1 MQGKRLLERFTAVAD
16 LASRSMPGLPVLE
29 LTGENRVLIEN
40 HQGVTGYSDVMICVK
55 VQYGCLEI
63 NGCQLSLAYMS
74 DEKLIITGIIH
85 EIKLLHRG

>member
-1 MQGKRLLERFTAVAD
+1 MQGKRLLERVTAVAD
-16 LASRSMPGLPVLE
+16 LTSRSMPGLPVLE
-29 LTGENRVLIEN
+29 LTGEKRVLIEN

-63 NGCQLSLAYMS
+63 NGCQFSLAYMS
-74 DEKLIITGIIH
+74 EEKLIITGKIH

>member
-1 MQGKRLLERFTAVAD
+1 MQRKRLLERVTAAAD
-16 LASRSMPGLPVLE
+16 LASESMPGLPVLE
-29 LTGENRVLIEN
+29 LAGENRVLIEN

-63 NGCQLSLAYMS
+63 NGNRLSLAYMS
-74 DEKLIITGIIH
+74 KEKLIIMGKIN

>member
-1 MQGKRLLERFTAVAD
+1 MQGKRLLERVTAVAD

-29 LTGENRVLIEN
+29 LTGENRV
-40 HQGVTGYSDVMICVK
+40 VK

-74 DEKLIITGIIH
+74 DEKLIITGMIH